1 MADTLITI
9 LMPAY
14 NAARTIADSINSV
27 LSQTHK
33 SWILLVL
40 DDGSTDETPAIVGRY
55 RTDERI
61 RYVRLP
67 HRGVSCT
74 SNYGLETAETDWI
87 ARIDSDD
94 LWKPERLS
102 RQLEFLAQNP
112 AAQIIGSW
120 GERVNDRGVHL
131 TNMNLGPTSVEEYE
145 RWRTERKPLYI
156 IHSSMLARRQ
166 TLLENGGYRES
177 DFPADDLHLWTRV
190 ARKNLVLVVPLNL
203 TSYRISSQGISARG
217 FVRMSAQ
224 SERLEF
230 ALQTGQEVTLEQYEN
245 EILSRVTK
253 RLSFLRRTYA
263 RYWFRQGGSLLVN
276 GRKIRGLIFL
286 AGSTCLNPQRF
297 IKRIVFHT

>member
-1 MADTLITI
+1 
-9 LMPAY
+9 
-14 NAARTIADSINSV
+14 
-27 LSQTHK
+27 
-33 SWILLVL
+33 
-40 DDGSTDETPAIVGRY
+40 
-55 RTDERI
+55 
-61 RYVRLP
+61 
-67 HRGVSCT
+67 
-74 SNYGLETAETDWI
+74 
-87 ARIDSDD
+87 
-94 LWKPERLS
+94 
-102 RQLEFLAQNP
+102 
-112 AAQIIGSW
+112 
-120 GERVNDRGVHL
+120 
-131 TNMNLGPTSVEEYE
+131 
-145 RWRTERKPLYI
+145 
-156 IHSSMLARRQ
+156 MLARRQ
-166 TLLENGGYRES
+166 TLIENGGYRES